1 MGSIARIKMLYTDL
15 PAWLKQQRVTI
26 FAAAL
31 TGNDIRKMTR
41 LTEGIIVI
49 GNESK
54 GIHPD
59 VMRLAGEKITIP
71 KPGRAESLNAAVATA
86 IILSHIV

>member
-1 MGSIARIKMLYTDL
+1 MTRKASN
-15 PAWLKQQRVTI
+15 LKPRREFLRLAALTG
-26 FAAAL
+26 AAAL

-59 VMRLAGEKITIP
+59 VMQLAAEKITIP